1 MEGRQREA
9 VIISPRTC
17 GSPPPGGRAHGYK
30 GIGGSPR
37 QCARNLKRGLPTMPL
52 YGWGRGGIRK
62 QATRPRAVWRQ
73 PRGSGVAATDT
84 LIKAEG
90 RRAEGGGRSPHRTKT
105 PGSA

>member
-1 MEGRQREA
+1 MGA
-9 VIISPRTC
+9 
-17 GSPPPGGRAHGYK
+17 
-30 GIGGSPR
+30 GGSTPPR
-37 QCARNLKRGLPTMPL
+37 MRNVKGVLPTAPIF
-52 YGWGRGGIRK
+52 GWGRGGIRK
-62 QATRPRAVWRQ
+62 LATRPRAVWRQ